1 MAVAPWCNGC
11 CAKCR
16 RFEGAR
22 LMAVFKQRW
31 QRWLQRRIPPATSVL
46 LTQRRIFIIPTRIGA
61 AYGLALFLMLMAG
74 VNYQNSPAYG
84 LTFLLASVFIV
95 AILHTYRNLAGL
107 TLHAAGGSPV
117 FVGEQATLRIRLSS
131 NGRAHQ
137 SIALGWPPLELQS
150 YDVPGN
156 GLCECE
162 LRVPAERRG
171 WLRPGRLRVES
182 RFPLGILV
190 AWSLVDLDQALLVYP
205 RPIAGEL
212 PLAAGAREDDDD
224 DEGARVLGMGADD
237 YQGLKTYQPGDS
249 KRRLHWKAYSRG
261 HGLLVKD
268 FAALAG
274 RDLWLDFAAL
284 DGDPEMR
291 LSLLCHWVLTLSER
305 QQPFALRLPNAVY
318 GPDVGETHREACL
331 RALALFDQEGRP

>member
-1 MAVAPWCNGC
+1 MA
-11 CAKCR
+11 
-16 RFEGAR
+16 
-22 LMAVFKQRW
+22 LFKQRW
-31 QRWLQRRIPPATSVL
+31 QRWLQRRIPPASSVL

-84 LTFLLASVFIV
+84 LTFLLAAVFIV
-95 AILHTYRNLAGL
+95 AILHTYRNLASL

-117 FVGEQATLRIRLSS
+117 FVGEQATLRVRLSS

-137 SIALGWPPLELQS
+137 SIALGWPPQALQQ
-150 YDVPGN
+150 YDVAAN
-156 GLCECE
+156 DMSECE
-162 LRVPAERRG
+162 LTVPALRRG

-205 RPIAGEL
+205 RPIPGEL
-212 PLAAGAREDDDD
+212 PLAAGAREDDDED
-224 DEGARVLGMGADD
+224 QGARVLGMGADD
-237 YQGLKTYQPGDS
+237 YQGLKAYQPGDS

-274 RDLWLDFAAL
+274 RDLWLDFSELA
-284 DGDPEMR
+284 GDNEMR
-291 LSLLCHWVLTLSER
+291 LSLLCHWVLALSER
-305 QQPFALRLPNAVY
+305 QQSFALRMPGVEL
-318 GPDVGETHREACL
+318 GPDSGETHREACL
-331 RALALFDQEGRP
+331 RALALFGDEGKR

>member
-1 MAVAPWCNGC
+1 MA
-11 CAKCR
+11 
-16 RFEGAR
+16 
-22 LMAVFKQRW
+22 LLKQRW
-31 QRWLQRRIPPATSVL
+31 QRWLQRRIPPANSVL

-61 AYGLALFLMLMAG
+61 AYGVALLLMLMAG

-84 LTFLLASVFIV
+84 LTFLLAAVFIV
-95 AILHTYRNLAGL
+95 AILHTYRNLASL

-117 FVGEQATLRIRLSS
+117 FVGEQATLRVRLSS

-137 SIALGWPPLELQS
+137 SIALGWPPQVLQQ
-150 YDVPGN
+150 YDVPAN
-156 GLCECE
+156 GMRECE
-162 LRVPAERRG
+162 VTVPALRRG

-205 RPIAGEL
+205 RPIPGEL
-212 PLAAGAREDDDD
+212 PLAAGAREDDDED
-224 DEGARVLGMGADD
+224 QGARVLGMGADD
-237 YQGLKTYQPGDS
+237 YQGLKAYQPGDS

-274 RDLWLDFAAL
+274 RDLWLDFSELA
-284 DGDPEMR
+284 GDNEMR
-291 LSLLCHWVLTLSER
+291 LSLLCHWVLALSER
-305 QQPFALRLPNAVY
+305 QQSFALRMPGVEL
-318 GPDVGETHREACL
+318 GPDSGETHREACL
-331 RALALFDQEGRP
+331 RALALFGDEDKR